1 MTHLQDGVCVTPT
14 GRTLK
19 ERVPSQCAISMT
31 ARSLHSQTMGFTKPR
46 PGCRLTAEKELL
58 SLGKRESPLA
68 HQVEILRKATGLEIT
83 VDTVHMTALMEMSL
97 VESSGFIIVGR

>member
-1 MTHLQDGVCVTPT
+1 
-14 GRTLK
+14 
-19 ERVPSQCAISMT
+19 
-31 ARSLHSQTMGFTKPR
+31 
-46 PGCRLTAEKELL
+46 LTAEKELL